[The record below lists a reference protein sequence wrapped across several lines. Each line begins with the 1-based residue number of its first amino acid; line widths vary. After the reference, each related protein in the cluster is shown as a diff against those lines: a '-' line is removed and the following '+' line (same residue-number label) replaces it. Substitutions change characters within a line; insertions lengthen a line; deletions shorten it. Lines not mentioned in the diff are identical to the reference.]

1 MLFNLV
7 FPNNTVSSCYY
18 FFFLII
24 NLYFLIPAAIVKTF
38 SPIAELV
45 TPIGIPSK
53 EAKVEIEIHSAS
65 A

>member
-7 FPNNTVSSCYY
+7 FPINTVSSCFY

-24 NLYFLIPAAIVKTF
+24 DLYFLIPIAIVKNF

-45 TPIGIPSK
+45 TPIGMPSK
-53 EAKVEIEIHSAS
+53 EAKVEIEIH
-65 A
+65 